1 MKDSNYHA
9 RAGKPSPARQAQRQ
23 PTKPSAGNHLVPR
36 IALIVSCLVV
46 AGSGTWALCEFVIF
60 NNLPP
65 ELVGKWV
72 VEGGEQDGA
81 TFDFSRAGFV
91 EAHMNNKG
99 REVVLKG
106 KAAVEN
112 KKLLIT
118 TQNPNT
124 RQDETRVSTIREL
137 TATSLIVEF
146 ETGEVFRMARAR

>member
-1 MKDSNYHA
+1 MI
-9 RAGKPSPARQAQRQ
+9 G
-23 PTKPSAGNHLVPR
+23 
-36 IALIVSCLVV
+36 SCLVV
-46 AGSGTWALCEFVIF
+46 AGGGTWALCEFVIF

-81 TFDFSRAGFV
+81 TFDFSRLGSL

-106 KAAVEN
+106 KAAVEG

-124 RQDETRVSTIREL
+124 RQEETRASTIREL
-137 TATSLIVEF
+137 TATGLIVEF
-146 ETGEVFRMARAR
+146 ETGEVFRMGRAR